1 MARPAEGTRQNILTH
16 AVDLAAR
23 VGLGGLTI
31 GGLAEA
37 TGLSKSGLFAH
48 FGSKDALQVQVLE
61 SASDQFVES
70 VVRPALRAP
79 RGEPR
84 VVELFERWLAWGL
97 EQSAGCVFTAAT
109 FELDDQ
115 PGPARDA
122 LVRLQRDWL
131 DTLAQA
137 ARIAVREGHFRADL
151 DPDQF
156 AFELHGL
163 MLVTHESGRLFREP
177 TSTERARRGFDRLLR
192 DARRPT

>member
-1 MARPAEGTRQNILTH
+1 MARPAEATRQNILAH
-16 AVDLAAR
+16 AIDLAAR

-48 FGSKDALQVQVLE
+48 FGSKDTLQVRVLE
-61 SASDQFVES
+61 TAGEQFVDA
-70 VVRPALRAP
+70 VVRPALRAA

-84 VVELFERWLAWGL
+84 VVELFERWLEWGL
-97 EQSAGCVFTAAT
+97 GQAAGCVFTAAT

-122 LVRLQRDWL
+122 LVKLQRDWL

-137 ARIAVREGHFRADL
+137 ARIAVREGHFREDL
-151 DPDQF
+151 DAEQF

-163 MLVTHESGRLFREP
+163 MLVTHESGRLFRDDR
-177 TSTERARRGFDRLLR
+177 STKRARNGFERLLR
-192 DARRPT
+192 DARRPS